1 MYETFGAVVTG
12 NTVEFRLFFPD
23 KGKDATQYVR
33 GDLPRIQSIQIRGD
47 FQSQIGSVN
56 WQAPAK
62 PTEEAVIVSMK
73 DASGQGQETVLKKT
87 NEGGNGNRL
96 VDWSPDGKL
105 ALLSPVSGPAYL
117 VAVENG
123 KILAVGSVTDAGSIG
138 LNYVSPDARF
148 RGVSRALLQAL
159 EARAIAR
166 DNRHCTLTSTE
177 TARRFYQS
185 NGYVA
190 SGVASGAFGTDSG
203 YPMSKILVAS
213 GRTS

>member
-1 MYETFGAVVTG
+1 LIEIRDAVAEDASAGCEVMRRSIAELCVADHKDDPAILARWLG
-12 NTVEFRLFFPD
+12 NKTVENFVAWIEQPD
-23 KGKDATQYVR
+23 NS
-33 GDLPRIQSIQIRGD
+33 L
-47 FQSQIGSVN
+47 
-56 WQAPAK
+56 
-62 PTEEAVIVSMK
+62 
-73 DASGQGQETVLKKT
+73 
-87 NEGGNGNRL
+87 
-96 VDWSPDGKL
+96 
-105 ALLSPVSGPAYL
+105 L

-190 SGVASGAFGTDSG
+190 CGAASGAFGTDSG